1 MNKYD
6 FALASYDDISE
17 IVNLYKRIIGT
28 PGCLW
33 SFDYPNQEFAESDIK
48 NNNLYTLKREG
59 IIIGIASLCEFDELS
74 DLKWELKNAVKY
86 LDMIITIIAIRNH
99 FNIC

>member
-33 SFDYPNQEFAESDIK
+33 SFDYPNQEFAEIDTI
-48 NNNLYTLKREG
+48 NNYLYTLKREG
-59 IIIGIASLCEFDELS
+59 IIIGVA
-74 DLKWELKNAVKY
+74 
-86 LDMIITIIAIRNH
+86 
-99 FNIC
+99 